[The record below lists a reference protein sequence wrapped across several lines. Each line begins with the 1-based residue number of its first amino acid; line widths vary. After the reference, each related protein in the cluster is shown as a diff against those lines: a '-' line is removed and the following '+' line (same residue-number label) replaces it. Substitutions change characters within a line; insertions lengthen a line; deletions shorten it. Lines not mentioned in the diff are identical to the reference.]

1 MSRLT
6 LRLPDTLHSQLESR
20 AKQENVSLNQYL
32 VYALTRHVAMT
43 YMVMQIPEQAV
54 QQQREAFAVL
64 IETLGQ
70 APPARVEQVL
80 TTRDKVE
87 SEPDLDPQVIARLQG
102 QIGATP
108 ISQQ

>member
-6 LRLPDTLHSQLESR
+6 LRLPDTLHSQLENR

-43 YMVMQIPEQAV
+43 YMVAPIPERAV

-64 IETLGQ
+64 LETLGQ
-70 APPARVEQVL
+70 APPARTEQTL
-80 TTRDKVE
+80 MTRDKVE
-87 SEPDLDPQVIARLQG
+87 AESDLDPQVTARLQQ
-102 QIGATP
+102 QIAATP
-108 ISQQ
+108 IGQ